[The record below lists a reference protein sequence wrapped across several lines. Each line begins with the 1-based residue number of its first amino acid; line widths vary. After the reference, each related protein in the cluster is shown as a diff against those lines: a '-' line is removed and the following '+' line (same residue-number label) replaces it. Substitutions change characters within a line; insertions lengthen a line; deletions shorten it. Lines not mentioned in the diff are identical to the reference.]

1 MKMKPWTLLV
11 LAALVISSCEIIQF
25 NTVEPVGTVEGVRPV
40 YTDANGWDDITA
52 TDPQPI
58 ENLGKIYYKDS
69 YIYVNERNKGIH
81 VIDNTDPANPLRIR
95 FIQVI
100 GSEDIAIKGNI
111 LYADNITDLV
121 AIDISDLEAIKVTSR
136 LKGLYSV
143 DKKDYPEGYSGY
155 FECVDPTKGIVI
167 GWEDAILENPGCLR

>member
-1 MKMKPWTLLV
+1 MKMKHWTFLV
-11 LAALVISSCEIIQF
+11 LASLFMAACELIEF

-40 YTDANGWDDITA
+40 YFSADDWDQITA

-69 YIYVNERNKGIH
+69 FIYVNERNKGIH
-81 VIDNTDPANPLRIR
+81 VIDNTNPAHPMPVR
-95 FIQVI
+95 FINVA

-121 AIDISDLEAIKVTSR
+121 AIDISDFNNIRVTKRRTLDRPTTSR
-136 LKGLYSV
+136 VNCLSV
-143 DKKDYPEGYSGY
+143 VKPSVGTS
-155 FECVDPTKGIVI
+155 V
-167 GWEDAILENPGCLR
+167 A